1 MQPFEIQDVPTNHPD
16 LEPLIAQLDA
26 YLLELY
32 PPEEVFIADEEKA
45 GKNEM
50 QFIIMYMDNLPVG
63 CGAIMRLEDGY
74 AELKRFFVDPSVRNR
89 GLAGILLS
97 GLENRARDRHFG
109 FFYGWRQGRSRS
121 KLCVFTSSTDFMRS
135 RGLGNMRTAL
145 RACVL
150 RRNCN

>member
-109 FFYGWRQGRSRS
+109 FLRLEAGAKQVEAVRFYVKHGFYEIPRFGEYADCPSS
-121 KLCVFTSSTDFMRS
+121 LCFEKKL
-135 RGLGNMRTAL
+135 
-145 RACVL
+145 
-150 RRNCN
+150 